1 MRMRRRILIH
11 EHGLHENGCVKMA
24 GASLLSRGIW
34 VRCAAMAMV
43 VCASC
48 CVYVASSGGQD
59 FDKPL
64 STIDEDITAFA
75 FAPDGRIVYAV
86 NRPFKT
92 KQYDLEHD
100 DVWIQ
105 EAGGKKRRIFIGEKF
120 QRGAAPLTYSV
131 NSFRWSPNGH
141 LILAELFTTTVD
153 ESGKATDAPM
163 TLVLD
168 ESGKEVKMGEDNVIK
183 NASKPTWLQDNATVI
198 YFTEAL
204 KPKVLFSFHYTNRAG
219 APGLV
224 FEGRTFLDA
233 VPVPG
238 SNTDYAVE
246 RDRNMSGP
254 PRLQK
259 LEMLA
264 QDDKEIA
271 TLDSFEGGLALSPSG
286 SKIAY
291 YIDKEVIEVRD
302 LTAPSKFGRVRAG
315 FGVFRWAPDESR
327 ILLKRSVEKKSGDL
341 VWIPIPPLAE
351 HRSGAAEVLV
361 SQPTPE
367 PIFRGLTFRE
377 FAISPDGKLIGVI
390 APGRRNLAVYPL
402 PQ

>member
-1 MRMRRRILIH
+1 MT
-11 EHGLHENGCVKMA
+11 MA
-24 GASLLSRGIW
+24 GAALRNRRNLLLWMGT
-34 VRCAAMAMV
+34 ALL
-43 VCASC
+43 VCAGSC
-48 CVYVASSGGQD
+48 VTAASSGAQEIE
-59 FDKPL
+59 KPI

-75 FAPDGRIVYAV
+75 FGPDGRIIYAV

-105 EAGGKKRRIFIGEKF
+105 DAGGKKRRIFVGEKF
-120 QRGAAPLTYSV
+120 QRGAAAFTYSV

-141 LILAELFTTTVD
+141 LILAELFTATVD
-153 ESGKATDAPM
+153 ESGKTVDAPM

-183 NASKPTWLQDNATVI
+183 DASKPTWLQDNATVI
-198 YFTEAL
+198 YFAEVL
-204 KPKVLFSFHYTNRAG
+204 KPKVLFSFHYENKAG

-238 SNTDYAVE
+238 TNYDYAVE
-246 RDRNMSGP
+246 RDRNLSGP

-264 QDDKEIA
+264 QDDKEVA
-271 TLDSFEGGLALSPSG
+271 TLESFEGGLALSPTAT
-286 SKIAY
+286 KIAY
-291 YIDKEVIEVRD
+291 YIDKEVIEIRD
-302 LTAPSKFGRVRAG
+302 LTAPTKIARIRAG
-315 FGVFRWAPDESR
+315 YGVFRWAPDETR
-327 ILLKRSVEKKSGDL
+327 LLLKRSVEKKSGDL
-341 VWIPIPPLAE
+341 VWLEIPPLVA
-351 HRSGAAEVLV
+351 HSGDGTNVEV
-361 SQPTPE
+361 SQPTPV

-377 FAISPDGKLIGVI
+377 FAISPDGKFIGVI
-390 APGRRNLAVYPL
+390 AVGRRNLAVYPL
-402 PQ
+402 PR

>member
-1 MRMRRRILIH
+1 
-11 EHGLHENGCVKMA
+11 MA
-24 GASLLSRGIW
+24 DASLRFRTLFIRWIGVALLAFSSW
-34 VRCAAMAMV
+34 CVAAT
-43 VCASC
+43 ASL
-48 CVYVASSGGQD
+48 AQELE
-59 FDKPL
+59 KPL
-64 STIDEDITAFA
+64 NSIDEDITAFA

-105 EAGGKKRRIFIGEKF
+105 DAGGKKRRIFVGEKF
-120 QRGAAPLTYSV
+120 QRGSAPFTYSV

-141 LILAELFTTTVD
+141 LLLAELFTTTVD
-153 ESGKATDAPM
+153 ESGKTVDAPM

-183 NASKPTWLQDNATVI
+183 DAAKPTWLADNATVI

-204 KPKVLFSFHYTNRAG
+204 KPKVLFSFHYTNRQG

-246 RDRNMSGP
+246 RDKNLSGP

-271 TLDSFEGGLALSPSG
+271 TLDSFEGGLAVSPSG
-286 SKIAY
+286 TKIAY
-291 YIDKEVIEVRD
+291 YIDKEVIEFRD
-302 LTAPSKFGRVRAG
+302 LTSPDKIARLRAG
-315 FGVFRWAPDESR
+315 YGVFRWAPDETR
-327 ILLKRSVEKKSGDL
+327 ILLKRAVEKKSGDL
-341 VWIPIPPLAE
+341 VWLPVPPLVE
-351 HRSGAAEVLV
+351 HRGDTTNVEV
-361 SQPTPE
+361 SQPTPV

-377 FAISPDGKLIGVI
+377 FAFSPDGKFIGVI
-390 APGRRNLAVYPL
+390 APGRRNLAVYPV
-402 PQ
+402 PR

>member
-1 MRMRRRILIH
+1 MMTVRACWSKTTFLLPH
-11 EHGLHENGCVKMA
+11 VGLLRWMGV
-24 GASLLSRGIW
+24 GLLA
-34 VRCAAMAMV
+34 CAYCFIAA
-43 VCASC
+43 API
-48 CVYVASSGGQD
+48 VAQD
-59 FDKPL
+59 LEKPVN
-64 STIDEDITAFA
+64 SIDEDITAFA

-100 DVWIQ
+100 DIWIQ
-105 EAGGKKRRIFIGEKF
+105 DAGGKKRRIFVGEKF
-120 QRGAAPLTYSV
+120 QRGTAPFTYSV

-141 LILAELFTTTVD
+141 LILAELFTSTVD
-153 ESGKATDAPM
+153 ESGKTVDAPM
-163 TLVLD
+163 TLALD
-168 ESGKEVKMGEDNVIK
+168 ESGKEVKMGEDNIIK
-183 NASKPTWLQDNATVI
+183 NASNASWLQDNATVI
-198 YFTEAL
+198 YFTEVV

-238 SNTDYAVE
+238 TNTDYAVE
-246 RDRNMSGP
+246 RDRNLSGP

-271 TLDSFEGGLALSPSG
+271 TLEGFESGLSLSPSG
-286 SKIAY
+286 NKIAY
-291 YIDKEVIEVRD
+291 YVDKEVLEVRD
-302 LTAPSKFGRVRAG
+302 LTSPTKVARLRAG
-315 FGVFRWAPDESR
+315 YGVFRWAPDETR

-341 VWIPIPPLAE
+341 VWIAIPPLVA
-351 HRSGAAEVLV
+351 HGADANVEVA
-361 SQPTPE
+361 QPTPV

-377 FAISPDGKLIGVI
+377 FAISPDGKFIGVI

-402 PQ
+402 PR

>member
-1 MRMRRRILIH
+1 MGIGLLACTCYLI
-11 EHGLHENGCVKMA
+11 A
-24 GASLLSRGIW
+24 GAPRFAQELE
-34 VRCAAMAMV
+34 
-43 VCASC
+43 
-48 CVYVASSGGQD
+48 
-59 FDKPL
+59 KPVNA
-64 STIDEDITAFA
+64 IDEDITAFA

-86 NRPFKT
+86 NRPYKT

-105 EAGGKKRRIFIGEKF
+105 DAGGKKRRIFVGEKF
-120 QRGAAPLTYSV
+120 QRGAAPFTYSV

-141 LILAELFTTTVD
+141 LILAELFTSTVD
-153 ESGKATDAPM
+153 DSGKTVDAPM

-183 NASKPTWLQDNATVI
+183 DASKPTWLQDNATVI
-198 YFTEAL
+198 YFGEVL

-238 SNTDYAVE
+238 TNSDYAVE

-264 QDDKEIA
+264 QDDKELA
-271 TLDSFEGGLALSPSG
+271 TLEGFESGLSLSPSG
-286 SKIAY
+286 TKVAY
-291 YIDKEVIEVRD
+291 YIDKEVIEIRD
-302 LTAPSKFGRVRAG
+302 LREPNKIARVRASY
-315 FGVFRWAPDESR
+315 GVFRWAPDETR

-341 VWIPIPPLAE
+341 VWIPIPPLVT
-351 HRSGAAEVLV
+351 HAADGSVEEVA
-361 SQPTPE
+361 QPTPV

-377 FAISPDGKLIGVI
+377 FAISPDGKFIGVI
-390 APGRRNLAVYPL
+390 AVGRRNLAVYPL
-402 PQ
+402 PR

>member
-1 MRMRRRILIH
+1 MADVSLNNRPFPFLLMRIAL
-11 EHGLHENGCVKMA
+11 LVCVCWFVSAKPLRA
-24 GASLLSRGIW
+24 QEL
-34 VRCAAMAMV
+34 
-43 VCASC
+43 
-48 CVYVASSGGQD
+48 
-59 FDKPL
+59 DKPL
-64 STIDEDITAFA
+64 NSIDEDITAFA

-105 EAGGKKRRIFIGEKF
+105 DVGGKKRRVFVGEKF
-120 QRGAAPLTYSV
+120 QRGAAPFTYSV

-153 ESGKATDAPM
+153 ETGKTIDAPM

-183 NASKPTWLQDNATVI
+183 DAAKPTWLVDNATVI

-238 SNTDYAVE
+238 TNTEYAVE
-246 RDRNMSGP
+246 RDKNLSGP

-271 TLDSFEGGLALSPSG
+271 TLDAFEGGLALSPSG
-286 SKIAY
+286 TKIAY
-291 YIDKEVIEVRD
+291 YIDKEVIEIRD
-302 LTAPSKFGRVRAG
+302 VAAPDKSARVRAG
-315 FGVFRWAPDESR
+315 YGVFRWAPDETR

-341 VWIPIPPLAE
+341 VWIAIPPLLPHAA
-351 HRSGAAEVLV
+351 GADVEVA
-361 SQPTPE
+361 QPTPV

-377 FAISPDGKLIGVI
+377 FAFSPDGKFIGVI
-390 APGRRNLAVYPL
+390 APGRRNLAVYPV

>member
-1 MRMRRRILIH
+1 
-11 EHGLHENGCVKMA
+11 MA
-24 GASLLSRGIW
+24 DASLKLRTLFIRWIGITLLAFACW
-34 VRCAAMAMV
+34 CVAATAT
-43 VCASC
+43 
-48 CVYVASSGGQD
+48 VAQELE
-59 FDKPL
+59 KPVN
-64 STIDEDITAFA
+64 SIDEDITAFA

-86 NRPFKT
+86 NKPFKT

-105 EAGGKKRRIFIGEKF
+105 DAGGKKRRIFVGEKF
-120 QRGAAPLTYSV
+120 QRGTAPFTYSV

-153 ESGKATDAPM
+153 ESGKAADSPM

-168 ESGKEVKMGEDNVIK
+168 ESSKEVKMGEDNVIK
-183 NASKPTWLQDNATVI
+183 DAAKPTWLADNATVI
-198 YFTEAL
+198 YFAEVL
-204 KPKVLFSFHYTNRAG
+204 KPKVLFSFHYTNRQG

-246 RDRNMSGP
+246 RDRNLSGP

-286 SKIAY
+286 TKIAY
-291 YIDKEVIEVRD
+291 YIDKEVIEIRD
-302 LTAPSKFGRVRAG
+302 LAEPNKIARVRAG
-315 FGVFRWAPDESR
+315 YGVFRWAPDETR
-327 ILLKRSVEKKSGDL
+327 ILLKRAVEKKSGD
-341 VWIPIPPLAE
+341 
-351 HRSGAAEVLV
+351 
-361 SQPTPE
+361 
-367 PIFRGLTFRE
+367 
-377 FAISPDGKLIGVI
+377 
-390 APGRRNLAVYPL
+390 
-402 PQ
+402 

>member
-1 MRMRRRILIH
+1 MT
-11 EHGLHENGCVKMA
+11 MA
-24 GASLLSRGIW
+24 GISLLKQKISSRW
-34 VRCAAMAMV
+34 LEAALA
-43 VCASC
+43 VCAGCLFS
-48 CVYVASSGGQD
+48 VLTPRLGGAQEIE
-59 FDKPL
+59 KPIA
-64 STIDEDITAFA
+64 TIDEDITAFA

-100 DVWIQ
+100 DVWMQ
-105 EAGGKKRRIFIGEKF
+105 EAGGKRRKIFIGEKF
-120 QRGAAPLTYSV
+120 QRGAAAFTYSV

-141 LILAELFTTTVD
+141 LILAELFTATVD
-153 ESGKATDAPM
+153 ESGKTVDAPM
-163 TLVLD
+163 TLALD

-183 NASKPTWLQDNATVI
+183 DASKPTWLQDNATVI
-198 YFTEAL
+198 YFAEVL
-204 KPKVLFSFHYTNRAG
+204 KPRVLFAFHYTNRSG

-246 RDRNMSGP
+246 RDKNLSGP

-271 TLDSFEGGLALSPSG
+271 TLDGYEGGLALSPSG
-286 SKIAY
+286 TKIAY

-302 LTAPSKFGRVRAG
+302 LTAPNKFARVRAG
-315 FGVFRWAPDESR
+315 YGVFRWAPDETR

-341 VWIPIPPLAE
+341 VWIAIPALVA
-351 HRSGAAEVLV
+351 HAAGSEIEVG
-361 SQPTPE
+361 QPTPV
-367 PIFRGLTFRE
+367 PILHGLTFRE
-377 FAISPDGKLIGVI
+377 FAFSPDGKLIGVI
-390 APGRRNLAVYPL
+390 VPGRRNLAVYPS
-402 PQ
+402 PR

>member
-1 MRMRRRILIH
+1 MT
-11 EHGLHENGCVKMA
+11 MA
-24 GASLLSRGIW
+24 GISLRKHKFSSRW
-34 VRCAAMAMV
+34 LETTLA
-43 VCASC
+43 VCAGCLFS
-48 CVYVASSGGQD
+48 VLTPSLGSAQEIE
-59 FDKPL
+59 KPIT
-64 STIDEDITAFA
+64 TIDEDITAFA

-100 DVWIQ
+100 DVWMQ
-105 EAGGKKRRIFIGEKF
+105 EVGGKRRKIFIGEKF
-120 QRGAAPLTYSV
+120 QRGAAAFTYSV
-131 NSFRWSPNGH
+131 NSLRWSPNGH
-141 LILAELFTTTVD
+141 LVLAELFTATVD
-153 ESGKATDAPM
+153 ESGKTVDSPM

-168 ESGKEVKMGEDNVIK
+168 EAGKEVKMGEDNVIK
-183 NASKPTWLQDNATVI
+183 DASKPTWLQDNATVI

-204 KPKVLFSFHYTNRAG
+204 KPKVLFAFHYTNRSG

-246 RDRNMSGP
+246 RDKNLSGP

-271 TLDSFEGGLALSPSG
+271 TLDGYEGGLALSPSG
-286 SKIAY
+286 TKIAY

-302 LTAPSKFGRVRAG
+302 LTAPNKSARVRAAY
-315 FGVFRWAPDESR
+315 GVFRWAPDDTR

-341 VWIPIPPLAE
+341 VWIAIPALVA
-351 HRSGAAEVLV
+351 HAAGSEIEVA
-361 SQPTPE
+361 QPTPV
-367 PIFRGLTFRE
+367 PIMRGLTFRE
-377 FAISPDGKLIGVI
+377 FAFSPDGKFIGVI
-390 APGRRNLAVYPL
+390 VPGRRNLAVYPV
-402 PQ
+402 PR

>member
-1 MRMRRRILIH
+1 MRVAGIPLRNSKALNRWI
-11 EHGLHENGCVKMA
+11 GLAV
-24 GASLLSRGIW
+24 
-34 VRCAAMAMV
+34 V
-43 VCASC
+43 VCAGC
-48 CVYVASSGGQD
+48 LIVGLTGGRTQELE
-59 FDKPL
+59 KPI
-64 STIDEDITAFA
+64 TNIDEDITAFA

-105 EAGGKKRRIFIGEKF
+105 DAGGKKRRIFVGEKF
-120 QRGAAPLTYSV
+120 QRGAAAFTYSV

-141 LILAELFTTTVD
+141 LILAELFTATVD
-153 ESGKATDAPM
+153 ESGKTVDSPM

-183 NASKPTWLQDNATVI
+183 DASKPTWLQDNATVI
-198 YFTEAL
+198 YFTEVL
-204 KPKVLFSFHYTNRAG
+204 KPKVLFSFHYTNKAG

-238 SNTDYAVE
+238 TNYDYAIE
-246 RDRNMSGP
+246 RDKNLSGP

-271 TLDSFEGGLALSPSG
+271 TLESFEAGLALSPSG
-286 SKIAY
+286 TKIAY
-291 YIDKEVIEVRD
+291 YIDKEVIEIRD
-302 LTAPSKFGRVRAG
+302 LTAPTKVARVRAG
-315 FGVFRWAPDESR
+315 YGVFRWAPDESR
-327 ILLKRSVEKKSGDL
+327 LLLKRSVEKKSGDL
-341 VWIPIPPLAE
+341 VWITIPPLVA
-351 HRSGAAEVLV
+351 HSGDAANIEVG
-361 SQPTPE
+361 QPTPV
-367 PIFRGLTFRE
+367 PIFRGLTFRD
-377 FAISPDGKLIGVI
+377 FAFSPDGKFIGVI
-390 APGRRNLAVYPL
+390 APGKRNLAVYPV
-402 PQ
+402 PR

>member
-1 MRMRRRILIH
+1 MRMRRRIP
-11 EHGLHENGCVKMA
+11 LHDKPDEDGSLKMA
-24 GASLLSRGIW
+24 GASLLNRTFW
-34 VRCAAMAMV
+34 VRWAAMALL
-43 VCASC
+43 VCASWWL
-48 CVYVASSGGQD
+48 YVASSGAQD
-59 FDKPL
+59 FEKPL

-75 FAPDGRIVYAV
+75 FAPDGRIIYAV

-100 DVWIQ
+100 DVWMQ
-105 EAGGKKRRIFIGEKF
+105 EAGGKRRRIFIGEKF
-120 QRGAAPLTYSV
+120 QRGAAPFTYSV

-141 LILAELFTTTVD
+141 LILAELFTTSVD
-153 ESGKATDAPM
+153 ESGKTTDSPM

-183 NASKPTWLQDNATVI
+183 DASKPTWLQDNATVI
-198 YFTEAL
+198 YFTEVL

-238 SNTDYAVE
+238 SNTDYAIE
-246 RDRNMSGP
+246 RDKNLSGP
-254 PRLQK
+254 PRLQR
-259 LEMLA
+259 LELLA

-271 TLDSFEGGLALSPSG
+271 TLDGYEGGLALSPSTT
-286 SKIAY
+286 KIAY

-302 LTAPSKFGRVRAG
+302 LTAPNKFGRVRAG
-315 FGVFRWAPDESR
+315 YGVFRWAPDETR

-341 VWIPIPPLAE
+341 VWIPIPALAE
-351 HRSGAAEVLV
+351 HRVDADVEAA
-361 SQPTPE
+361 QPTPM

-377 FAISPDGKLIGVI
+377 FAFSWDGKNIGVI
-390 APGRRNLAVYPL
+390 AVGRRNLAVYPV
-402 PQ
+402 PR

>member
-1 MRMRRRILIH
+1 MRVAGIPLRNSKVLIRWI
-11 EHGLHENGCVKMA
+11 GFAV
-24 GASLLSRGIW
+24 
-34 VRCAAMAMV
+34 V
-43 VCASC
+43 VCAGC
-48 CVYVASSGGQD
+48 LIAGLMGGHAQELE
-59 FDKPL
+59 KPI
-64 STIDEDITAFA
+64 TNIDEDITAFA
-75 FAPDGRIVYAV
+75 FGPDGRIVYAV

-105 EAGGKKRRIFIGEKF
+105 DAGGKKRRIFVGEKF
-120 QRGAAPLTYSV
+120 QRGAAAFTYSV

-153 ESGKATDAPM
+153 ESGKAIDAPM

-183 NASKPTWLQDNATVI
+183 GASKPTWLQDNATVI
-198 YFTEAL
+198 YFAEVL
-204 KPKVLFSFHYTNRAG
+204 KPKVLFAFHFTNRAG

-246 RDRNMSGP
+246 RDKNLSGP

-264 QDDKEIA
+264 QDDKELA
-271 TLDSFEGGLALSPSG
+271 TLDGYEGGLALSPSG
-286 SKIAY
+286 TKIAY

-302 LTAPSKFGRVRAG
+302 LTTPNKMARVRAG
-315 FGVFRWAPDESR
+315 FGVFRWAPDETR
-327 ILLKRSVEKKSGDL
+327 LLLKRSVEKKSGDL
-341 VWIPIPPLAE
+341 VWVAIPPLVV
-351 HRSGAAEVLV
+351 HSGDAASVEVA
-361 SQPTPE
+361 QPTPV
-367 PIFRGLTFRE
+367 PILRALTFRE
-377 FAISPDGKLIGVI
+377 FAISPDGKFIGVI

-402 PQ
+402 PR

>member
-1 MRMRRRILIH
+1 MT
-11 EHGLHENGCVKMA
+11 MA
-24 GASLLSRGIW
+24 GISLRKLKISSRW
-34 VRCAAMAMV
+34 LKTTLV
-43 VCASC
+43 VCVGC
-48 CVYVASSGGQD
+48 LFVKLTPTLGGAQD
-59 FDKPL
+59 FEKPIT
-64 STIDEDITAFA
+64 TIDEDITAFA

-100 DVWIQ
+100 DVWMQ
-105 EAGGKKRRIFIGEKF
+105 EAGGKRRRIFIGEKF
-120 QRGAAPLTYSV
+120 QRGAAAFTYSV

-153 ESGKATDAPM
+153 ESGKTIDSPM

-168 ESGKEVKMGEDNVIK
+168 EGGKEVKMGEDNVIK
-183 NASKPTWLQDNATVI
+183 DASKPTWLQDNATVI
-198 YFTEAL
+198 YFAEVL
-204 KPKVLFSFHYTNRAG
+204 KPKVLFAFHYTNRSG

-238 SNTDYAVE
+238 SNFDYAVE
-246 RDRNMSGP
+246 RDKNLSGP

-264 QDDKEIA
+264 QDDKEVA
-271 TLDSFEGGLALSPSG
+271 TLDGYEGGLALSPSG
-286 SKIAY
+286 TKIAY

-302 LTAPSKFGRVRAG
+302 LAAPNKFARVRAG
-315 FGVFRWAPDESR
+315 YGVLRWAPDETR

-341 VWIPIPPLAE
+341 VWIAIPALAAHPAGSE
-351 HRSGAAEVLV
+351 IEVA
-361 SQPTPE
+361 QPTPV
-367 PIFRGLTFRE
+367 PILRGLTFRE
-377 FAISPDGKLIGVI
+377 FAFSPDGKLIGVI
-390 APGRRNLAVYPL
+390 VPGRRNLAVYPV

>member
-1 MRMRRRILIH
+1 MT
-11 EHGLHENGCVKMA
+11 MA
-24 GASLLSRGIW
+24 GTWIPERIFLARW
-34 VRCAAMAMV
+34 AATALV
-43 VCASC
+43 VCAAWCS
-48 CVYVASSGGQD
+48 AAATGRAQELE
-59 FDKPL
+59 KPVT
-64 STIDEDITAFA
+64 SIDEDITAFA
-75 FAPDGRIVYAV
+75 FAGDGRIVYGV

-100 DVWIQ
+100 DVWVQ
-105 EAGGKKRRIFIGEKF
+105 EAGGKKRRIFVGEKF
-120 QRGAAPLTYSV
+120 QRGAAAFTYSV

-153 ESGKATDAPM
+153 ESGKAVDAPM

-198 YFTEAL
+198 YFAEVL

-246 RDRNMSGP
+246 RDKNMSGP

-264 QDDKEIA
+264 QEDKEIA
-271 TLDSFEGGLALSPSG
+271 TLDGFEGGLALSPSG
-286 SKIAY
+286 TKIAY
-291 YIDKEVIEVRD
+291 YLDKEVIEVRD
-302 LTAPSKFGRVRAG
+302 LTAPNKIARIRAG
-315 FGVFRWAPDESR
+315 FGVFRWAPDETR
-327 ILLKRSVEKKSGDL
+327 LLLKRSVEKKSGDL
-341 VWIPIPPLAE
+341 VWIAIPPLVA
-351 HRSGAAEVLV
+351 HSGDTTNIEVA
-361 SQPTPE
+361 QPTPV
-367 PIFRGLTFRE
+367 PILRGLTFRE
-377 FAISPDGKLIGVI
+377 FAISPDGKNIGVI

-402 PQ
+402 PR

>member
-1 MRMRRRILIH
+1 MT
-11 EHGLHENGCVKMA
+11 MA
-24 GASLLSRGIW
+24 GAWLCNQRFLFRWVGIGL
-34 VRCAAMAMV
+34 V
-43 VCASC
+43 VCAGL
-48 CVYVASSGGQD
+48 CVDAAAGLPQEIE
-59 FDKPL
+59 KPV

-75 FAPDGRIVYAV
+75 FAPDGRVVYAV

-105 EAGGKKRRIFIGEKF
+105 EAGGKRRRIFVGEKF
-120 QRGAAPLTYSV
+120 QRGAAAFTYSV

-141 LILAELFTTTVD
+141 LILAELFTATVD
-153 ESGKATDAPM
+153 ESGKTVDAPM

-168 ESGKEVKMGEDNVIK
+168 DSGKEVKMGEDNIVK
-183 NASKPTWLQDNATVI
+183 DASRPTWLQDNATVI
-198 YFTEAL
+198 YFAEVL

-238 SNTDYAVE
+238 SNYVYAVE
-246 RDRNMSGP
+246 RDKNLSGP

-264 QDDKEIA
+264 QDDKEVA
-271 TLDSFEGGLALSPSG
+271 TLEAFEGGLALSPSG
-286 SKIAY
+286 TKIAY
-291 YIDKEVIEVRD
+291 YIDKEVIEIRD
-302 LTAPSKFGRVRAG
+302 LTAPTKIARVRAG
-315 FGVFRWAPDESR
+315 YGVFRWAPDETR

-341 VWIPIPPLAE
+341 VWITIPPLVA
-351 HRSGAAEVLV
+351 HVGDAEVEV
-361 SQPTPE
+361 AQPTPV

-377 FAISPDGKLIGVI
+377 FAISPDGKFIGVI
-390 APGRRNLAVYPL
+390 AVGRRNLAVYPL
-402 PQ
+402 PR

>member
-1 MRMRRRILIH
+1 MRMRQRILNH
-11 EHGLHENGCVKMA
+11 EDGSLKTA
-24 GASLLSRGIW
+24 GAALQKRTFLIRWVGIALLACGWWLVSDTAGG
-34 VRCAAMAMV
+34 AQELEKP
-43 VCASC
+43 
-48 CVYVASSGGQD
+48 VAS
-59 FDKPL
+59 
-64 STIDEDITAFA
+64 IDEDITAFA
-75 FAPDGRIVYAV
+75 FAADGRIVYGV

-100 DVWIQ
+100 DVWVQ
-105 EAGGKKRRIFIGEKF
+105 EAGGKKRRIFVGEKF
-120 QRGAAPLTYSV
+120 QRGGAAFTYSV

-153 ESGKATDAPM
+153 ESGKTVDAPM

-183 NASKPTWLQDNATVI
+183 DASKPTWLQDNATVI
-198 YFTEAL
+198 YFAEVL

-238 SNTDYAVE
+238 SNTDYAIE
-246 RDRNMSGP
+246 RDKNMSGP

-259 LEMLA
+259 LDMLA

-271 TLDSFEGGLALSPSG
+271 TLDGFEGGLALSPSG
-286 SKIAY
+286 TKIAY
-291 YIDKEVIEVRD
+291 YIDKEVIEIRD
-302 LTAPSKFGRVRAG
+302 LTAPNKFARVRAG
-315 FGVFRWAPDESR
+315 YGVFRWAPDETR

-341 VWIPIPPLAE
+341 VWIAIPDLVTHTGDAT
-351 HRSGAAEVLV
+351 SIEV
-361 SQPTPE
+361 SRPTPA
-367 PIFRGLTFRE
+367 PILRGLTFRD

-402 PQ
+402 PR

>member
-1 MRMRRRILIH
+1 
-11 EHGLHENGCVKMA
+11 MA
-24 GASLLSRGIW
+24 GAGLRNRKILLRFAGVALLACACWSLSAVLSR
-34 VRCAAMAMV
+34 A
-43 VCASC
+43 
-48 CVYVASSGGQD
+48 QE

-64 STIDEDITAFA
+64 ISIDEDITAFG
-75 FAPDGRIVYAV
+75 FAPDGRIAYAV

-100 DVWIQ
+100 DVWVQ
-105 EAGGKKRRIFIGEKF
+105 DAGGKRRRIFVGEKF
-120 QRGAAPLTYSV
+120 QRGAAPFTYSV
-131 NSFRWSPNGH
+131 NSLRWSPNGH

-153 ESGKATDAPM
+153 ESGKTTDAPM

-183 NASKPTWLQDNATVI
+183 DASKPTWLQDNATVI
-198 YFTEAL
+198 FFKEAL
-204 KPKVLFSFHYTNRAG
+204 KPRVLFSFHYTNRQG

-246 RDRNMSGP
+246 RDKNLSGP

-264 QDDKEIA
+264 QDDKELA
-271 TLDSFEGGLALSPSG
+271 ELDSFEGGLALSPS
-286 SKIAY
+286 STKIAY
-291 YIDKEVIEVRD
+291 YIDKEVIEIRD
-302 LTAPSKFGRVRAG
+302 LTAPIKIARVRAG

-341 VWIPIPPLAE
+341 VWIAVPPLAE
-351 HRSGAAEVLV
+351 HRGDATDVPVA
-361 SQPTPE
+361 QPTPV

-377 FAISPDGKLIGVI
+377 FAFSPDGKNIGVI
-390 APGRRNLAVYPL
+390 APGRRNLAVYPV
-402 PQ
+402 PR